1 MEQRFVLQDD
11 VAEILIDEERL
22 ALRVRELA
30 DAISADYEGKNPL
43 LVCILKGGV
52 IFLADLSRQ
61 ISVVHEIDFMAITSY
76 GNATES
82 SGIVRIL
89 KDLDTSISRR
99 HVIIVEDIVDTGR
112 TLEYVIRNLE
122 TRGPASVRICTLLS
136 KPTRRQIDVPTEYVG
151 FEIPDVFV
159 VGFGLDYAEVYRN
172 LPFIG
177 VLKPEKYRE
186 PA

>member
-11 VAEILIDEERL
+11 VAEILIDEEQL

-30 DAISADYEGKNPL
+30 DAISANYEGKNPL

-89 KDLDTSISRR
+89 KDLDTSISHR
-99 HVIIVEDIVDTGR
+99 HVFIVEDIVDTGH

-136 KPTRRQIDVPTEYVG
+136 KPTRREIDVATEYVG

-159 VGFGLDYAEVYRN
+159 VGYGLDYAEVYRN

-177 VLKPEKYRE
+177 VLKPERYSDS
-186 PA
+186 A

>member
-1 MEQRFVLQDD
+1 MGRKYVLQDD
-11 VAEILIDEERL
+11 VAEILIDEEQL
-22 ALRVRELA
+22 AVRVRELA

-61 ISVVHEIDFMAITSY
+61 MSVVHEIDFMAITSY

>member
-1 MEQRFVLQDD
+1 MLRDD
-11 VAEILIDEERL
+11 VAEVLVDEERL
-22 ALRVRELA
+22 LARVRELGERL
-30 DAISADYEGKNPL
+30 SSDYEGKHPL

-61 ISVVHEIDFMAITSY
+61 ITVPHEIDFMAITSY

-89 KDLDTSISRR
+89 KDLDSNIANR
-99 HVIIVEDIVDTGR
+99 HVVIVEDIVDTGR
-112 TLEYVIRNLE
+112 TLEYVIRNLQ
-122 TRGPASVRICTLLS
+122 TRQPASLRVCSLLS
-136 KPTRRQIDVPTEYVG
+136 KPSRREIDTPIEYMG

-159 VGFGLDYAEVYRN
+159 VGYGLDFDEIYRN

-177 VLKPEKYRE
+177 VLKPEKYDSS
-186 PA
+186 A